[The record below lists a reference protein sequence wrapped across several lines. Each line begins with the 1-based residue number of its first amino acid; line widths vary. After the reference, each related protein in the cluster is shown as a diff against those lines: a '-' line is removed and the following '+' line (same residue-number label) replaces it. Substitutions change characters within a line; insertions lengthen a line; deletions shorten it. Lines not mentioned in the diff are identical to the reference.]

1 MKKIFTYSLMLS
13 LLGTSLIAQAEDVAN
28 VKLFSFTVSPEAVG
42 KTTFFKVSAT
52 DGQQVQVDWGNG
64 VKSAA
69 TTLADYD
76 AAGWVFTQIDGEVKG
91 TDIVVYGSDPT
102 AVNYIDLSYEQTKA
116 QEAKL
121 LTMDASPLTGTLKEF
136 SVTGNR
142 LSSLNLSANKGIVTL
157 NAGMNALT
165 SITLPEN
172 STIKT
177 VDVSNTDASGEKG
190 TNALA
195 ATDWSKLPALGTLKM
210 NYNKSDVP
218 VNLDLSKTTA
228 ITTLNA
234 NGCNIASVNFTGC
247 SKLKTININENELT
261 ELDASMCPTKTII
274 FANDNKLKSIK
285 TPKGMTRLQVKN
297 NYLTFATLP
306 LMAETGITAAASYVI
321 APQRPVAVDVQ
332 DSKIADLTSLAKVGE
347 NETVYTWKNG
357 DQTITEGF
365 TASSGLFIFSG
376 NYTGIVCEMTN
387 AAFPTLT
394 LTTEALN
401 FGAQKLFSFTVA
413 PAAAGKTMTLNI
425 SSTDNQSV
433 QVDWGNGTLS
443 NPVATKNYATDW
455 EYGLATGTISGNT
468 ITVYGANPSTINQLD
483 LGFDKDNGEETKLL
497 TLDVTPLNGLTDLTA
512 SSNALTSLDLSG
524 NSALAKLYI
533 NGNNITDIKFPEVCN
548 LTRLEAQNTADAG
561 ENDMFKIDLSKA
573 PKLNYIVLNFNNK
586 NGDATTINLDK
597 NTELATIMATDCN
610 LETIDVSKLTKL
622 GQLTVNNN
630 NLKTVDVSVMNSKG
644 RLFAMNNNITSL
656 TLPESLTTLNVS
668 NNRFTFA
675 TLPATTVAKTYTYNN
690 QKPMVAT
697 AVDGKVDL
705 SSQATVGDV
714 ETVFTCA
721 VGADEFK
728 DFTASN
734 GILTFT
740 KSAENAVISM
750 TNAAFPKLTLTTI
763 PVTVKVDGSAVE
775 EIEAA
780 DATEAE
786 YFNLQGVKVSGTEP
800 GLYIRRQGNKTEK
813 VIVK

>member
-1 MKKIFTYSLMLS
+1 MLS
-13 LLGTSLIAQAEDVAN
+13 LFGTSLIAQAEDVAN

-42 KTTFFKVSAT
+42 KATFFKVSAK

-76 AAGWVFTQIDGEVKG
+76 APGWVYTQIDGEIKG

-116 QEAKL
+116 PEAKL
-121 LTMDASPLTGTLKEF
+121 LTVDASPLTGTLSEF
-136 SVTGNR
+136 FISGNK
-142 LSSLNLSANKGIVTL
+142 LTTLDLSANKGIVTL

-172 STIKT
+172 STIKS

-190 TNALA
+190 ANALA
-195 ATDWSKLPALGTLKM
+195 ATDWSKLTALGTLKM
-210 NYNKSDVP
+210 NYNKSETPID
-218 VNLDLSKTTA
+218 LDLSTLKN
-228 ITTLNA
+228 ITILNA
-234 NGCNIASVNFTGC
+234 NGCNLASVNFTGC
-247 SKLKTININENELT
+247 TKLKTINMNENELT
-261 ELDASMCPTKTII
+261 ELDASMCPAKTFI

-306 LMAETGITAAASYVI
+306 LMSETGITVAGNYVI
-321 APQRPVAVDVQ
+321 APQRPVAVEVQ
-332 DSKIADLTSLAKVGE
+332 DSKIADLSALAKVGD

-376 NYTGIVCEMTN
+376 SYTGIVCEMTN

-394 LTTEALN
+394 LTTEPLN

-413 PAAAGKTMTLNI
+413 PAAAGKDFDFVM
-425 SSTDNQSV
+425 SATDGQSV
-433 QVDWGNGTLS
+433 QLDWGDGNLTTPKAVAATPNGYDAETTI
-443 NPVATKNYATDW
+443 A
-455 EYGLATGTISGNT
+455 GTIKGST
-468 ITVYGANPSTINQLD
+468 ITVYGNDPSKINIV
-483 LGFDKDNGEETKLL
+483 GITYNKNYGEETKLL
-497 TLDVTPLNGLTDLTA
+497 TMDISALTGLYDLALTN
-512 SSNALTSLDLSG
+512 NALSSLDMT
-524 NSALAKLYI
+524 NNKELAKLYI
-533 NGNNITDIKFPEVCN
+533 ESNKITEIKFAEG
-548 LTRLEAQNTADAG
+548 TAIDRIDAQNTAELG
-561 ENDMFKIDLSKA
+561 ENDLFKVDFSKA
-573 PKLNYIVLNFNNK
+573 SKLKQLKINFNNK
-586 NGDATTINLDK
+586 NMDAETINL
-597 NTELATIMATDCN
+597 ATLPSLTTLYATDCN
-610 LETIDVSKLTKL
+610 MSSVDFSANAQLSYISLNNN
-622 GQLTVNNN
+622 QLTTLDLSSMPANS
-630 NLKTVDVSVMNSKG
+630 TV
-644 RLFAMNNNITSL
+644 FAMNNNISSVKMPAEGQL
-656 TLPESLTTLNVS
+656 KNMNI
-668 NNRFTFA
+668 NNNKFTFA
-675 TLPATTVAKTYTYNN
+675 TLPDLKKVKTLTYAT

-697 AVDGKVDL
+697 AVNGKVDL
-705 SSQATVGDV
+705 SSQATVGEV
-714 ETVFTCA
+714 ETVFTCT

-763 PVTVKVDGSAVE
+763 PVTVKVEGSAVE

-780 DATEAE
+780 DAAEAE
-786 YFNLQGVKVSGTEP
+786 YFNLQGVKVSGAEP

-813 VIVK
+813 VIVR